1 MSFNPLSS
9 LSYTTS
15 AVSSGL
21 SGTIPPEISYLQDLI
36 TLDLNDNDIGGVI
49 PNAFGDLLQLETIF
63 LHDNDIVGSVPSQ
76 VCWLRESGMLNSF
89 IADCDTNPPEV
100 RCDCCDNCGGGGTSS
115 SPKTLP
121 GIQFPEGKPELD
133 DLSFQNEYQ
142 EETEEDISEE
152 DDDLPFQ
159 NEAVLEEFKE
169 YQEETEEDISEEDEP
184 SFIVNV
190 RPTPAPFVIDT
201 SSREAGI
208 KSILTGTFMTVAA
221 PSRQKAM
228 DWIINTDSQRLEA
241 ADKRLIQRYVFAL
254 MYFSM
259 GGDSWAFENWL
270 EGSKN
275 ECQWVGVACDGNG
288 LVSGIALRKFTVCL
302 YSSITVAS
310 SSHYFL
316 TNALHTDTPIL

>member
-133 DLSFQNEYQ
+133 DLSFQN
-142 EETEEDISEE
+142 
-152 DDDLPFQ
+152 
-159 NEAVLEEFKE
+159 E